1 MTKEELEVAGYTI
14 YDLKE
19 VKAMCNSVGEC
30 QTFEEASDRY
40 MQLLSFFENWQH
52 NKIELVHCKQR
63 KNNLWLTGL
72 SPWQWWDKIGWN
84 IAAKQ
89 FQKFESV

>member
-1 MTKEELEVAGYTI
+1 MTKKELELAGWTV

-19 VKAMCNSVGEC
+19 VRAMCEAVGNC

-40 MQLLSFFENWQH
+40 MELLSFFENWQK

-63 KNNLWLTGL
+63 KNLWLNGL
-72 SPWQWWDKIGWN
+72 SPWGWWEHIGWH